1 MEVKFKQYRG
11 HEREDYVSFTKKE
24 IELINKNLRM
34 LFKEEL
40 KSKYNF
46 IDIILYGSK
55 DLIDENNCNY
65 FEIATELFV
74 IRVFKTKNNTTE
86 FQFIENIY
94 ILDKFNVFN
103 KNNWK
108 KVYTRIKWIIE
119 TFNNTLKLLNSDRK
133 NKIEVL
139 YNNTLKEFNNFLSD
153 NKIKNH
159 IVRFDNI
166 SNSIEIVFKEYILVI
181 YININNKLSYI
192 VKVINDDSY
201 LHEHGIYITNILFN
215 FYKEKIK
222 DYL

>member
-11 HEREDYVSFTKKE
+11 HKREDYISFTRKE
-24 IELINKNLRM
+24 IELIEKNLRI

-40 KSKYNF
+40 NSKDNF
-46 IDIILYGSK
+46 IDIILYGDK
-55 DLIDENNCNY
+55 DLIGGNNCNY
-65 FEIATELFV
+65 FEIVTELFV
-74 IRVFKTKNNTTE
+74 IRVFKTKNNTTK

-119 TFNNTLKLLNSDRK
+119 TFNNTLKLLNTDKK
-133 NKIEVL
+133 NKIKLL
-139 YNNTLKEFNNFLSD
+139 YNNTLKEFNSFLSE

-159 IVRFDNI
+159 IVKFDNI
-166 SNSIEIVFKEYILVI
+166 FNSIEIAFEKYILTI
-181 YININNKLSYI
+181 YININELSYI
-192 VKVINDDSY
+192 VKVVNESSYINEYDVNT
-201 LHEHGIYITNILFN
+201 INTLFN
-215 FYKEKIK
+215 FYKERIK